1 MRRGNFTSILAGG
14 VAGLAAIAAS
24 SAASAQGMMA
34 ASETEFLNSCA
45 VCHGASGRGDGN
57 LVQFLNVKP
66 TDLTKLTAN
75 NQGVFPFM
83 EVFQVID
90 GRTMVS
96 GHGER
101 DMPVW
106 GSRYVE
112 DVGQSYGPYGGEAAV
127 RARVLELVYYIQ
139 SIQQP

>member
-1 MRRGNFTSILAGG
+1 MKSRALKRVLVSGLGACGLLAG
-14 VAGLAAIAAS
+14 ALS
-24 SAASAQGMMA
+24 ASAQGIMA
-34 ASETEFLNSCA
+34 AAEDEYLNSCA

-57 LVQFLNVKP
+57 LVNFLTVKP
-66 TDLTKLTAN
+66 TDLTKLSAN
-75 NQGVFPFM
+75 NDGKFPFL

-106 GSRYVE
+106 GRRYQE
-112 DVGQSYGPYGGEAAV
+112 DIGQAYGPYGGEAAV

-139 SIQQP
+139 TLQE